1 MSSQNQQTQVTS
13 MLIAS
18 NKQRL
23 KNTIYHYHRN
33 LPPTFMETKRVIKQA
48 TELKDIRENEIKNT
62 MFVDPLRDKVGI
74 PISTQSGEIKEEKM
88 YIIPDFLTVSHR
100 KKMIDK
106 VFGAYTK
113 YVSEHKKDRDLQK
126 VHTKA
131 LEVALSQI
139 NAYILWVEKNNDR
152 LVKNYPE
159 MFQYR
164 SKDETVDIPAP
175 EAETKEVGFIGNIKK
190 MFVGGN

>member
-1 MSSQNQQTQVTS
+1 MNNQTQQNVTS
-13 MLIAS
+13 LLIAS

-33 LPPTFMETKRVIKQA
+33 LPPTFMETKKVIKHV
-48 TELKDIRENEIKNT
+48 TELKDISENEIKNT
-62 MFVDPLRDKVGI
+62 MFIDPLRDKVVI
-74 PISTQSGEIKEEKM
+74 PISSRSGVIKEDKM
-88 YIIPDFLTVSHR
+88 YIIPDFLPVSHR
-100 KKMIDK
+100 KKLMDK
-106 VFGAYTK
+106 VFGAYTR
-113 YVSEHKKDRDLQK
+113 YVSEHKKNRNLQG

-131 LEVALSQI
+131 LELALLEI
-139 NAYILWVEKNNDR
+139 NAYIIWVGKNNDR

-159 MFQYR
+159 MFKYR

-175 EAETKEVGFIGNIKK
+175 DAEIKEIGFIGKIKK

>member
-1 MSSQNQQTQVTS
+1 MNNQNQTQVTS
-13 MLIAS
+13 LLIS
-18 NKQRL
+18 TNKQRL
-23 KNTIYHYHRN
+23 QNTIDHYHRN

-48 TELKDIRENEIKNT
+48 AELKDIRESEIKNT
-62 MFVDPLRDKVGI
+62 MFVDPLQDKVGI
-74 PISTQSGEIKEEKM
+74 PISSQSGEIKEDKM
-88 YIIPDFLTVSHR
+88 YIVPDFLTVSHR
-100 KKMIDK
+100 KKMMAK
-106 VFGAYTK
+106 VFDTYSK
-113 YVSEHKKDRDLQK
+113 YVSQHKKDRNLQG

-131 LEVALSQI
+131 LEIALSQI
-139 NAYILWVEKNNDR
+139 NSYILWVEKNNDR

-175 EAETKEVGFIGNIKK
+175 EEGNKGTGFIGKIKK